1 MQPPLQLPGYTWDP
15 ATKRFFKQV
24 HNPKHTP
31 SSSARSASARQLDRA
46 ARDKD
51 ESASRKRKRQRKTL
65 DKGKWRAVEPQG
77 VAALRTLD
85 LGRCDSPARRD
96 SLQHDLR
103 ASSLS
108 RLSSVRTLFPDCVPM
123 DDQILHLS
131 FDDTHRSTLRIGT
144 SSGILATGYLARSAD
159 ELADYPNDEESWRT
173 SWYCSSKITSLKT
186 CGDRIVATALGP
198 PAQALVG
205 TTQDSISLASVTLAP
220 RKTSLWTSAI
230 SPSLL
235 ALGCDKKVLL
245 WTDPSR
251 AGQMDAYVTGGN
263 RGDGTVF
270 ALDLHEELVFAGT
283 RKGRVHVFD
292 RRATRGASEGP
303 SGSGRAQQPTRDET
317 QLNLVSP
324 VTHIRHL
331 KEQPHHVVVSCMD
344 GSLGVFDL
352 RFPSSPASR
361 PSPASRTPQGGG
373 VARSRPILELKG
385 HVNTFTVDLGFDVW
399 RDEWVAA
406 AGQDNRVGL
415 WSLRTGR
422 ALLPPSA
429 SSSSFTSTLLPPLS
443 TSPSR
448 NPTTSPHP
456 LERSFAAPVRALA
469 FSSIDPLRLSSP
481 SYVARLLDGAE
492 EGGRRSGG
500 RWGCPSLW
508 VADGAGVEGFA
519 VA

>member
-1 MQPPLQLPGYTWDP
+1 MQPPLQLPGYSWDP
-15 ATKRFFKQV
+15 VSKRFFKQV
-24 HNPKHTP
+24 HTSAP
-31 SSSARSASARQLDRA
+31 SARSTTARQLDRA
-46 ARDKD
+46 SNDKD
-51 ESASRKRKRQRKTL
+51 ESASRKRKRQRRTQA
-65 DKGKWRAVEPQG
+65 KGKWRAVEPQG
-77 VAALRTLD
+77 LAALRTLQ
-85 LGRCDSPARRD
+85 LARLDSPARRD
-96 SLQHDLR
+96 SLHHELR
-103 ASSLS
+103 AANLA
-108 RLSSVRTLFPDCVPM
+108 RLSSSRTVFPDCLPM
-123 DDQILHLS
+123 DDTVLHLS
-131 FDDTHRSTLRIGT
+131 FDDTHRSALRVGT
-144 SSGILATGYLARSAD
+144 SSGILATGYLARPAD

-205 TTQDSISLASVTLAP
+205 TTQDSISLASVTLSP

-251 AGQMDAYVTGGN
+251 ACQMDAYVTGGN

-283 RKGRVHVFD
+283 RKGRVRVFD
-292 RRATRGASEGP
+292 RRASRGTSEGS
-303 SGSGRAQQPTRDET
+303 SGSGCAQQQSTRDEV

-352 RFPSSPASR
+352 RFPSTSFSR
-361 PSPASRTPQGGG
+361 PSSASRAPQGGG
-373 VARSRPILELKG
+373 ATRSSPILELKG
-385 HVNTFTVDLGFDVW
+385 HANSFTVDLGFDVW
-399 RDEWVAA
+399 KDEWVAA
-406 AGQDNRVGL
+406 AGQDNR
-415 WSLRTGR
+415 
-422 ALLPPSA
+422 
-429 SSSSFTSTLLPPLS
+429 LS
-443 TSPSR
+443 HD
-448 NPTTSPHP
+448 PTPSPHP
-456 LERSFAAPVRALA
+456 LERSFGAPVRALA
-469 FSSIDPLRLSSP
+469 FSTIDPVRLSSP
-481 SYVARLLDGAE
+481 SYVERLVDRGS
-492 EGGRRSGG
+492 EGGASAG

-508 VADGAGVEGFA
+508 IADGAGVEGFA